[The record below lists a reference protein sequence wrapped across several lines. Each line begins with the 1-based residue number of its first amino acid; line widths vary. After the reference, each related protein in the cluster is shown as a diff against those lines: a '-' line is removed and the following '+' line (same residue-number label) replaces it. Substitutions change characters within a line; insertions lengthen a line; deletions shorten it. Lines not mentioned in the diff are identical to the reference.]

1 VREPVEKIKRKS
13 EETQVAECT
22 QFSPD
27 ADLFPKPLLER
38 TRDVLVL
45 YFEEPQAELG
55 VAEIDAI
62 ESWVQQHGEARGFQV
77 DGHADPCG
85 SAEANQKLSEAR
97 AREAAHVLDLAYQ
110 AHIGEPQGVRTPPIV
125 PRGHGETDA
134 WTHHEAFRRVEIRP
148 LEARTPA
155 PPQLR
160 ALTAQAGIGRC
171 HAPASARPI
180 VSPKVAGALSRHPS
194 DVLLLD
200 QSESMFP
207 HWETVQSHPETRR
220 ARVWLSTTEH
230 GGKPPIELAQA
241 KPEGSTEIFRS
252 LYTLI
257 LAGKV
262 RPGERVLVLSD
273 FDSNHPLT
281 REGLEI
287 IRAAARRKQVR
298 ICGIDVRTGLPY
310 EPARPGGSR
319 RQDGDFNAWEGINQ
333 CEDGSPGGGSRPSFG
348 ARTR

>member
-1 VREPVEKIKRKS
+1 
-13 EETQVAECT
+13 
-22 QFSPD
+22 
-27 ADLFPKPLLER
+27 
-38 TRDVLVL
+38 VL

-55 VAEIDAI
+55 LSEIEAI
-62 ESWVQQHGEARGFQV
+62 EAWVQGHPEARGFRV
-77 DGHADPCG
+77 DGYTDPCG
-85 SAEANQKLSEAR
+85 SAETNQKLSEAR
-97 AREAAHVLDLAYQ
+97 ALAAAHVLDLAYQ
-110 AHIGEPQGVRTPPIV
+110 AHIGEPRSLTTPPIV
-125 PRGHGETDA
+125 THGHGETQA
-134 WTHHEAFRRVEIRP
+134 LTHHEAFRRVEIRP
-148 LEARTPA
+148 LQAQQAPA
-155 PPQLR
+155 PPALR

-171 HAPASARPI
+171 HAPPAPPKAI
-180 VSPKVAGALSRHPS
+180 SPKVAAALARHPS

-220 ARVWLSTTEH
+220 ARVWLSTTLH

-252 LYTLI
+252 LHTLI

-281 REGLEI
+281 REGLDI
-287 IRAAARRKQVR
+287 IREAARRKQVR

-319 RQDGDFNAWEGINQ
+319 RQDGRFNAWSNINE
-333 CEDGSPGGGSRPSFG
+333 CGGR
-348 ARTR
+348 